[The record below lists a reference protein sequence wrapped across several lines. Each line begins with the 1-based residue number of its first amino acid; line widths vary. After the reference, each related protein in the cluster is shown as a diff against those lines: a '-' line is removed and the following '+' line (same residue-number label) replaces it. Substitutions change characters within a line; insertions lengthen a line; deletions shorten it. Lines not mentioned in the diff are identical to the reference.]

1 MLQKE
6 IEPERQT
13 VHPYRQKQIDL
24 EKQWLKIHLAEVQ
37 KQPPVVPLNIK
48 ILTLPSQLRKFA
60 GGFESTKGRFAK
72 QKMKLRRLTGK
83 KSVVT
88 LKPFNGCVPKPLLK
102 HKDEHKTFWG
112 FPEWY
117 GPGEYGKL
125 ETLKRSLPA
134 LQERKLE
141 AAELARMQIEE
152 SKQRDVDFKLLVKR
166 KEEDL
171 SMFATG
177 MYTNCSDTFWLVL

>member
-1 MLQKE
+1 MLEDLILQRKICKTENE
-6 IEPERQT
+6 IKAAD
-13 VHPYRQKQIDL
+13 RQK
-24 EKQWLKIHLAEVQ
+24 VYS
-37 KQPPVVPLNIK
+37 N
-48 ILTLPSQLRKFA
+48 F
-60 GGFESTKGRFAK
+60 
-72 QKMKLRRLTGK
+72 
-83 KSVVT
+83 
-88 LKPFNGCVPKPLLK
+88 KPFNGCVPKPLLK

-177 MYTNCSDTFWLVL
+177 MYTKQAIHNGSNFS